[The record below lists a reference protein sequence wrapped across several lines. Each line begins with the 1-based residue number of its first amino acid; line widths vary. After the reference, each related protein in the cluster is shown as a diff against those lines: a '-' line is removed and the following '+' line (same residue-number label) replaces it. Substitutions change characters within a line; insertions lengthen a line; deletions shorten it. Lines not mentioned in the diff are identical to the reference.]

1 MANENDMMDAEAY
14 ELEHQNDDIHL
25 AEVAHEEYLMEQDA
39 LPAHKRDGWAK
50 RLYEIADEMRD
61 QQRYGGMK

>member
-1 MANENDMMDAEAY
+1 MANENDMMESY
-14 ELEHQNDDIHL
+14 ELEHQNDDIHCC
-25 AEVAHEEYLMEQDA
+25 EVAHEEYLMEQDA
-39 LPAHKRDGWAK
+39 LPAHKRDGWAE